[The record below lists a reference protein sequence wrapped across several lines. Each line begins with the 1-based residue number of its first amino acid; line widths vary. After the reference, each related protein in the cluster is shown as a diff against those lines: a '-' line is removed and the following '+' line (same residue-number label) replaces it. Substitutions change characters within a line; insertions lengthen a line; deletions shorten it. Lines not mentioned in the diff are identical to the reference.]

1 MQIGNPL
8 DISSEDKSP
17 LAFAN
22 AQNEKNILRRVVRA
36 VHQNDTLLA
45 FQPIVKSVEP
55 NSILC
60 FEGLVRIREAS
71 GQIIPA
77 SKFMPL
83 IEELEIARTIDCHA
97 LALGLR
103 RLRARLDITN
113 GLIFYQRRCNAP
125 PLSANGLFWKS
136 PKILRCGSQKL

>member
-8 DISSEDKSP
+8 NMSSEDKSL

-22 AQNEKNILRRVVRA
+22 AQNEKNTLRRVVRA
-36 VHQNDTLLA
+36 VDQNDTLLT
-45 FQPIVKSVEP
+45 FQPIVKSAEP
-55 NSILC
+55 NSVFC
-60 FEGLVRIREAS
+60 FEGLFRIRETS

-83 IEELEIARTIDCHA
+83 VEELEIARTIDCHG

-103 RLRARLDITN
+103 RLRNHPNLYLSIN
-113 GLIFYQRRCNAP
+113 
-125 PLSANGLFWKS
+125 LSARSIGYRK
-136 PKILRCGSQKL
+136 

>member
-8 DISSEDKSP
+8 DISSEDTSP

-36 VHQNDTLLA
+36 VDQNDTLLA

-55 NSILC
+55 NSIFC

-103 RLRARLDITN
+103 RLRDHPNLYLSINMSARSIGYHKWTDI
-113 GLIFYQRRCNAP
+113 L
-125 PLSANGLFWKS
+125 
-136 PKILRCGSQKL
+136 